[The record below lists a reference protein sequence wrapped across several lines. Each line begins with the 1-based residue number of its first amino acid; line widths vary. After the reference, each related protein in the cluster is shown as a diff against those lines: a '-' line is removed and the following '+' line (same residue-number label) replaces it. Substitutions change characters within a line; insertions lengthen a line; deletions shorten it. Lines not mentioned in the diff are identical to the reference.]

1 MILLLLYFNQMV
13 IFLLLQD
20 IHINQFY
27 LKLMLIFLATSLL
40 ISYCSFP
47 SLILS
52 SIVMINFFILSKR
65 FFLKRKG
72 SSDARVATMAKEEYV
87 FSTIFIKVHKVLK
100 VNIWWMI
107 ECNLLKVSF
116 VLNFHNKTVCRI
128 NCNILGTAK

>member
-1 MILLLLYFNQMV
+1 MV

-27 LKLMLIFLATSLL
+27 LKLMLIFLVTSLL

-100 VNIWWMI
+100 VYI
-107 ECNLLKVSF
+107 
-116 VLNFHNKTVCRI
+116 
-128 NCNILGTAK
+128 